1 VMIEKNGVGAA
12 VGESLARLRPGV
24 PIEEFATSRPSKI
37 FMTDRVLLLL
47 EQGEL
52 GIPPDCIYGEQIAV
66 FRQKPDG
73 NREAAAGC
81 HDDAVMSL
89 AAACEAGARVRPM
102 IADWIRM
109 V

>member
-1 VMIEKNGVGAA
+1 M
-12 VGESLARLRPGV
+12 S
-24 PIEEFATSRPSKI
+24 
-37 FMTDRVLLLL
+37 DRVLLLL

-52 GIPPDCIYGEQIAV
+52 GIPPESIYGEQMRV
-66 FRQKPDG
+66 FRQKPNG

-102 IADWIRM
+102 IANWINM
-109 V
+109 A